1 MLEIKCSNRKK
12 QALKAKFEK
21 MLDGKRFRISDSTP
35 DDTDGRN
42 DFDND
47 FSRIAMSAPIRRLKD
62 KTQVFPM
69 DEYDFSRNRLT
80 HSVEVLCIA
89 RGLALGVE
97 KVLRENGLYDLPH
110 QELVSI
116 LQTAALI
123 HDVGNPP
130 FGHQGEYTIQSF
142 FRETILNNPFFAEQF
157 AQLEPIQQKDLQYI
171 EGNVQGFR
179 VLCKLGLAR
188 DEYSFNLTKPS
199 LCTIVKYPYSS
210 EEGNQKGKGIPHE
223 MEKFGY
229 LNSEKDRY
237 VDIVE
242 SLCLLEHQRHP
253 LTYLLE
259 AADDIAYLVCDVED
273 GVRYGVIDIEK
284 IKKVFEKYDKRN
296 QYVEIKELVA
306 HLSDENELNLQCDI
320 QSLRIKAQ
328 SKMIMAC
335 TKEFCL
341 KFDKIIR
348 GKYKGELLE
357 NSEAKIL
364 RKIFKELGKVNIKSE
379 RVVVREREGKEAIE
393 YVLDGFLSAILL
405 LTPQT
410 PEYFPEYQLYSYISP
425 NYRKIACEEG
435 EDVPTN
441 IYKKFLLVT
450 DYVFGMTDHFLMKIY
465 KDEEIHDLIQRV
477 KSKIDTLQLLEGRI
491 K

>member
-1 MLEIKCSNRKK
+1 MLEIEYSYRKK
-12 QALKAKFEK
+12 RVLKARFET
-21 MLDGKRFRISDSTP
+21 MLDAKRFRISDSKP
-35 DDTDGRN
+35 DETDGRN

-97 KVLRENGLYDLPH
+97 KVLQANGLYDLRH

-116 LQTAALI
+116 LQTAALT

-142 FRETILNNPFFAEQF
+142 FKDTIYNNPFFAEKF
-157 AQLEPIQQKDLQYI
+157 AQLEPIQQQDLKYI

-199 LCTIVKYPYSS
+199 LCSIIKYPYSS
-210 EEGNQKGKGIPHE
+210 EEGNKKGKGIPHE

-237 VDIVE
+237 FDICE
-242 SLCLLEHQRHP
+242 SLGLMEHQRHP

-273 GVRYGVIDIEK
+273 GVRYGVIGIDK
-284 IKKVFEKYDKRN
+284 IQKVFKKYEKKNNYE
-296 QYVEIKELVA
+296 EIKNIVA
-306 HLSDENELNLQCDI
+306 SLSDEDELQLECDI
-320 QSLRIKAQ
+320 QSLRIKVQ

-341 KFDKIIR
+341 KFDKILR
-348 GKYKGELLE
+348 GTYRGELLK
-357 NSEAKIL
+357 NSEAKVL
-364 RKIFKELGKVNIKSE
+364 RKIFKELGSVNIKSE
-379 RVVVREREGKEAIE
+379 LVVAREREGREAIE

-410 PEYFPEYQLYSYISP
+410 PEYFPEYQLFSYISP
-425 NYRKIACEEG
+425 NYRKMACEEG
-435 EDVPTN
+435 EEIPTN

-465 KDEEIHDLIQRV
+465 KNEDIHDLIQRV
-477 KSKIDTLQLLEGRI
+477 KSKIDTL
-491 K
+491 